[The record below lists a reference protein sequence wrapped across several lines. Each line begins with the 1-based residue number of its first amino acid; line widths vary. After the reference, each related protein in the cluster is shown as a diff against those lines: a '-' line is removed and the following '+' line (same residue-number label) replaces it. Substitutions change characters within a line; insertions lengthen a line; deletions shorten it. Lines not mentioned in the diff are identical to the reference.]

1 MATKRML
8 GLQLKRLLLGVA
20 ASGDQHLAEIKAD
33 LTQTNFLL
41 AEAIGTLSSDF
52 MAIHAAIDAQRQIID
67 RLQAGQALTDTDT
80 IDLNQISA
88 EIGSR
93 VGSVVTGLQ
102 FQDMTNQ
109 LLGRALQRVAG
120 LSEVLQTLDDS
131 GTGIARETAVEDI
144 VALLENVNRS
154 LEERSEKLD
163 SNLWKSVCQ
172 THMGSGDI
180 ELF

>member
-41 AEAIGTLSSDF
+41 AEVIGTLGSDF
-52 MAIHAAIDAQRQIID
+52 MAIHEAMDAQRQIVGK
-67 RLQAGQALTDTDT
+67 LQAGQTLTDADTTD
-80 IDLNQISA
+80 LARIST
-88 EIGSR
+88 EIGAR

-120 LSEVLQTLDDS
+120 LSEVLQTLEDR
-131 GTGIARETAVEDI
+131 GTGITRETPVEDI
-144 VALLENVNRS
+144 VALLEGVNRS